1 MTETC
6 TANFRI
12 ESPSR
17 GAGRPPAEAPTR
29 MSLSPPG
36 RAVAEGVPA
45 TTPARARRFVRQ
57 LLRDA
62 GPAAATDGEADALLA
77 VSELVTNANLHGGGV
92 TAFTART
99 EAAPPATDRS
109 TVDDRTPR
117 LRLRVVVEDAD
128 SRPPRSH
135 PRALLDPA
143 RPGGRGWAL
152 VTRLAATCEVTVLP
166 GGGKR
171 ISVTLAL

>member
-1 MTETC
+1 M
-6 TANFRI
+6 
-12 ESPSR
+12 
-17 GAGRPPAEAPTR
+17 
-29 MSLSPPG
+29 
-36 RAVAEGVPA
+36 

-62 GPAAATDGEADALLA
+62 GPAAAGGEADALLA

-99 EAAPPATDRS
+99 ETAPSATDRS
-109 TVDDRTPR
+109 TADDRTPH
-117 LRLRVVVEDAD
+117 LRLHVVVEDAD

-152 VTRLAATCEVTVLP
+152 VTRLAAACEVTVLP

-171 ISVTLAL
+171 VSVTLAL

>member
-1 MTETC
+1 M
-6 TANFRI
+6 
-12 ESPSR
+12 
-17 GAGRPPAEAPTR
+17 
-29 MSLSPPG
+29 
-36 RAVAEGVPA
+36 
-45 TTPARARRFVRQ
+45 TTPARARRLVRQ

-62 GPAAATDGEADALLA
+62 GPAATDGEADALLA
-77 VSELVTNANLHGGGV
+77 VSELVTNANLHGGGI

-99 EAAPPATDRS
+99 ETASPATDGS
-109 TVDDRTPR
+109 TADDRTPR
-117 LRLRVVVEDAD
+117 LRLHVVVEDAD

-152 VTRLAATCEVTVLP
+152 VTMLAAACEVTALP

-171 ISVTLAL
+171 ISVTLAV

>member
-1 MTETC
+1 M
-6 TANFRI
+6 
-12 ESPSR
+12 
-17 GAGRPPAEAPTR
+17 
-29 MSLSPPG
+29 
-36 RAVAEGVPA
+36 PA
-45 TTPARARRFVRQ
+45 TTPALARRLVRQ

-62 GPAAATDGEADALLA
+62 GPAAADGEADALLA

-135 PRALLDPA
+135 PCALLDPV

-152 VTRLAATCEVTVLP
+152 VTRLAATWEVTVLP